1 MFVHVNEVKIVQNHI
16 VGAIDLELI
25 AVTNVD
31 ALIVEIDRFL
41 QTM

>member
-1 MFVHVNEVKIVQNHI
+1 

-41 QTM
+41 QTMWYLSSILFTKT